1 MLTFKINDLVGQE
14 VGGKFSDIVTFSRIN
29 VDKKELNLEDDYK
42 GDVFRLVIV
51 WSNSRTTKLTCSE
64 NTYNTFNSK
73 WDEYNNW
80 LSKNPMF
87 EQSRIDMSLFT
98 NILRQTIEHSSKNT
112 EIISKKIVENL
123 IEVNEKISNK
133 AIDIDK
139 SFSTSMKDKIDTLEK
154 GFIVLGQSMSQMNEA
169 ILLIKEFVPMENKDD
184 MEEETSMYQSEI
196 NEQ

>member
-64 NTYNTFNSK
+64 NTYNTFNRK

-80 LSKNPMF
+80 LSKNPML

-123 IEVNEKISNK
+123 IEFNEKISNK
-133 AIDIDK
+133 SIDIDK

-169 ILLIKEFVPMENKDD
+169 ILLIKEFVPMENKVD